1 MALAGGMRF
10 KVTMAEVF
18 PAGCALVPASITEA
32 QDYDERTGRR
42 SPAKD
47 KVTGQRVFTCRVMDM
62 DPDLDGRSR
71 EVAVKILADV
81 QPVAPTGA
89 AFEPVEFEGL
99 TVTPYVNDK
108 GRMAYSFRAT
118 AISAPRGGKT
128 APAPASSGSA
138 SSGSSGSGSSG
149 SAGKAA
155 A

>member
-1 MALAGGMRF
+1 MRF

-18 PAGCALVPASITEA
+18 PAGCVLVPASITEA
-32 QDYDERTGRR
+32 QDFDERTGRR

-47 KVTGQRVFTCRVMDM
+47 KVTGQRVWSCRVMDM
-62 DPDLDGRSR
+62 DPELDGRSR

-81 QPVAPTGA
+81 QPVPPTGSP
-89 AFEPVEFEGL
+89 FEPVEFDCM
-99 TVTPYVNDK
+99 TVTPYTNDK

-118 AISAPRGGKT
+118 AIT
-128 APAPASSGSA
+128 APKTGKPAA
-138 SSGSSGSGSSG
+138 GSGA

>member
-1 MALAGGMRF
+1 MALSGGMRF
-10 KVTMAEVF
+10 KVSMGEVF
-18 PAGCALVPASITEA
+18 PAGCALVPGSIVEA

-47 KVTGQRVFTCRVMDM
+47 KVTGQRVWSCRVMDM

-81 QPVAPTGA
+81 QPVPPTGA
-89 AFEPVEFEGL
+89 LFEPVEFENL
-99 TVTPYVNDK
+99 TVTPYANDK

-118 AISAPRGGKT
+118 AIVAPKGGKT
-128 APAPASSGSA
+128 QAPAAGGAS
-138 SSGSSGSGSSG
+138 
-149 SAGKAA
+149 GKAA

>member
-1 MALAGGMRF
+1 MALRNGMRF
-10 KVTMAEVF
+10 KITMGEVF
-18 PAGCALVPASITEA
+18 PAGCVLVPSSITEA
-32 QDYDERTGRR
+32 QDFDERSGRR

-47 KVTGQRVFTCRVMDM
+47 KVTGQRVYTCRVMDM
-62 DPDLDGRSR
+62 DSELDGRSR

-108 GRMAYSFRAT
+108 NRMAYSLRAT
-118 AISAPRGGKT
+118 AIVAPKSAAKT
-128 APAPASSGSA
+128 SA
-138 SSGSSGSGSSG
+138 SSG
-149 SAGKAA
+149 KAA

>member
-1 MALAGGMRF
+1 MALMGGTRF

-47 KVTGQRVFTCRVMDM
+47 KVTGQRVWSCRVMDL
-62 DPDLDGRSR
+62 DPELDGRSR

-81 QPVAPTGA
+81 QPVAPTGQ
-89 AFEPVEFEGL
+89 AFEAVEFEGL
-99 TVTPYVNDK
+99 TVTPWVNDK
-108 GRMAYSFRAT
+108 NRLAYSLRAT
-118 AISAPRGGKT
+118 AILAPKGGR
-128 APAPASSGSA
+128 AAQGPA
-138 SSGSSGSGSSG
+138 
-149 SAGKAA
+149 AGKAA